1 MRAIFVAGLF
11 ALIALPSLTLS
22 QVPERRSI
30 VTNDMDYPGRDLQ
43 PLFDTDLA
51 ACERL
56 CLNDPACM
64 AFTFNARAGACFPKT
79 GVADRVPFDGAISAI
94 VVDTPP
100 ALRDLAKT
108 RASELD
114 FLTGTWRRRKIRRRS
129 WASHIGAGNGR
140 SRACSTPGGT
150 GRHAANTKARW
161 TG

>member
-11 ALIALPSLTLS
+11 ALIALPSLALS

-30 VTNDMDYPGRDLQ
+30 VTNNMDYPGRDLQ

-79 GVADRVPFDGAISAI
+79 GVTDRVPFDGAISGI
-94 VVDTPP
+94 VVETPP
-100 ALRDLAKT
+100 ALRAGAGP
-108 RASELD
+108 RISGRGMAGREPA
-114 FLTGTWRRRKIRRRS
+114 RRRAGPAGTRRIPNR
-129 WASHIGAGNGR
+129 AGLAERGRGAIG
-140 SRACSTPGGT
+140 
-150 GRHAANTKARW
+150 
-161 TG
+161 